1 MGGGHRHER
10 ADATAHGPLHHVAP
24 EAKVLATLGLILAAV
39 FAKREAMWAFVLFA
53 VLIIAIAV
61 WARIPLRRLARRL
74 TVEVPF
80 VAFALLMP
88 FVGRA
93 PKVAVG
99 PLDLSR
105 EGLWTGW
112 NVLAKGTIGVAAT
125 GVLSFT
131 TAVPDLLR
139 GLDRLKVPKLFTAIA
154 GFMVRYTEV
163 LRGESDRMRVA
174 HVSRGD
180 NPRFLWQAKALASSS
195 GLLFVRGYEHGERVH
210 LAMESRGFTGVMPEL
225 DARRANARDWRLAA
239 LPVGAAAVIAA
250 LTWIAA

>member
-10 ADATAHGPLHHVAP
+10 TELTSHGPLHHVAP
-24 EAKVLATLGLILAAV
+24 EAKVLATLGFIIAAV
-39 FAKREAMWAFVLFA
+39 FTKREAMWAFA
-53 VLIIAIAV
+53 VYAALIIAVAV
-61 WARIPLRRLARRL
+61 WARVPLTRLARRL

-80 VAFALLMP
+80 VAFAVLMP
-88 FVGRA
+88 FIGRA
-93 PKVAVG
+93 PKVDVG
-99 PLDLSR
+99 PLSLSR

-112 NVLAKGTIGVAAT
+112 NVLAKGTLGVAAT

-139 GLDRLKVPKLFTAIA
+139 GLDRLRVPKLFTAIA
-154 GFMVRYTEV
+154 GFMVRYAEV

-174 HVSRGD
+174 RVSRGD

-195 GLLFVRGYEHGERVH
+195 GLLFVRGYERGERVH

-225 DARRANARDWRLAA
+225 DTRRAGSSEWRLAA
-239 LPVGAAAVIAA
+239 VPVVLAIAVAAV
-250 LTWIAA
+250 TWIIA